1 MKLKKNLLLAGMLAL
16 TFGLVA
22 SPVLAD
28 EDGDDADYTISNHTG
43 MTIDAIFVSPS
54 NENSWGEDIM
64 EDDTLADGEDCG
76 IKFHE
81 DAEECEWDIKI
92 VDEEGDEHIV
102 EGIDMC
108 EDHSITFEDEGDEIV
123 YSKG

>member
-22 SPVLAD
+22 SPVLAN
-28 EDGDDADYTISNHTG
+28 DADYTITNHTG
-43 MTIDAIFVSPS
+43 MTIASIYVSPS
-54 NENSWGEDIM
+54 NENEWGPDIM
-64 EDDTLADGEDCG
+64 AEDTLADGEECG
-76 IKFHE
+76 LKFHE

-108 EDHSITFEDEGDEIV
+108 EDHSITFEEEGDEIV
-123 YSKG
+123 YSKN